1 MAWTDGVD
9 YSTGQLIS
17 ATIWNNYLGA
27 AGDIDLTA
35 PGVVTTAGDTV
46 YATGDNVLA
55 RLAIGNAGTVM
66 SSTGSAV
73 QWGLT
78 LTNSITAGSTQTQ
91 AGATALT
98 TMVNRVTVSGTDGDG
113 VKLPT
118 AIAGLEILI
127 INDDSAQTIKV
138 WPATG
143 DAIDGGSANA
153 VDANTL
159 AAGSSRRYIAIDA
172 TNFYTSSPAVPAG
185 VPSDVVAYRASSA
198 GTPTGWAEYTT
209 ARGRMVVGLV
219 SGGTD
224 GGTVGTALTNA
235 QDKTHSHTGPSHA
248 HTAPL
253 SGGSDLCYSQT
264 PYPWGSGANFT
275 STHGSNLGS
284 NAQTSAG
291 PLTYTEGTGATGTAA
306 TSDVLAYIQ
315 LMAIKSD

>member
-1 MAWTDGVD
+1 MWTDGVD

-35 PGVVTTAGDTV
+35 PGVVTTAGDVV
-46 YATGDNVLA
+46 YATGDNVIA
-55 RLAIGNAGTVM
+55 RLAIGNGGTVL

-78 LTNSITAGSTQTQ
+78 LTDSITAGAGTQNQ
-91 AGATALT
+91 ANATALT
-98 TMVNRVTVSGTDGDG
+98 TMINRVTVSATDGNG

-118 AIAGLEILI
+118 AVAGLEVLIL
-127 INDDSAQTIKV
+127 NADSAETIQV
-138 WPATG
+138 WPNTS
-143 DAIDGGSANA
+143 DTIDGGSANI
-153 VDANTL
+153 VDGNAL
-159 AAGSSRRYIAIDA
+159 PAGKTRRYIAIDA
-172 TNFYTSSPAVPAG
+172 TKWYTASFSN

-198 GTPTGWAEYTT
+198 STPSGWSEYTT

-224 GGTVGTALTNA
+224 GGTVGTALTNS
-235 QDKTHSHTGPSHA
+235 QDKTHTHTGPSHTHILALGGA
-248 HTAPL
+248 HPSESVRVDDVFGV
-253 SGGSDLCYSQT
+253 SGEASAWVRG
-264 PYPWGSGANFT
+264 GATTDTNT
-275 STHGSNLGS
+275 KDRNL
-284 NAQTSAG
+284 TDAG
-291 PLTYTEGTGATGTAA
+291 GTGATGTAA